1 MDDTDAFRT
10 FYRAH
15 QRDVLRYVE
24 RRVADQSVA
33 EEITAE
39 AFTVAW
45 RRWSTVEITLPW
57 MYRTARNK
65 IGDHYRRDE
74 RRRAAQLALERRAE
88 EPPSGIAPIDRL
100 ALQEALR
107 TLPDREREAILLT
120 YWEGLDATE
129 VAHALGAS
137 RSAMWTLLTRA
148 RGKLRGQLTP
158 EEGNEPPTTAA
169 IRRGDSHASPR

>member
-1 MDDTDAFRT
+1 MDDTDAFRA

-15 QRDVLRYVE
+15 QRDLLRYVE

-65 IGDHYRRDE
+65 IGDHYRRDG
-74 RRRAAQLALERRAE
+74 RRRAAQLALERLAE
-88 EPPSGIAPIDRL
+88 EPPTGIAPVDRL

-107 TLPDREREAILLT
+107 TLSEREREAILLT
-120 YWEGLDATE
+120 YWEDLDASE
-129 VAHALGAS
+129 VGHALGAS
-137 RSAMWTLLTRA
+137 RSAVWTLLTRA
-148 RGKLRGQLTP
+148 RGKLRGQLTSGVGD
-158 EEGNEPPTTAA
+158 EFLTNIST
-169 IRRGDSHASPR
+169 RRGGSCGSRR